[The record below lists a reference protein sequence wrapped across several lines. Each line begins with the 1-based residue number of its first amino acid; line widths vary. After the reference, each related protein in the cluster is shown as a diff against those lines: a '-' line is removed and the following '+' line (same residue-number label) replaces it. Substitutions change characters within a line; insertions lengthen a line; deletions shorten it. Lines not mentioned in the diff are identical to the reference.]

1 MSNSDAYR
9 RHAAECLRLA
19 EKTTNAAEKGY
30 LLYMANAWLSLA
42 DQADRNRK
50 TDIVYETPPQEARHP
65 VAQQQ
70 QQRQR
75 RDDEP
80 DSD

>member
-1 MSNSDAYR
+1 MPNSDAYR

-19 EKTTNAAEKGY
+19 EKATNPDEKAY
-30 LLYMANAWLSLA
+30 LLYMANAWLNLA

-50 TDIVYETPPQEARHP
+50 TDIVYETPPQQSPHP
-65 VAQQQ
+65 VVQQQ

-80 DSD
+80 GSD